1 MEALAFLSLLAVG
14 AAASQYTS
22 PSPPKQVDKKT
33 KEGFESGS
41 QRGSDQPYRVRRA
54 PVAPVTGPTGEL
66 DIQYQ
71 LPTGGSVSMEPHPSD
86 IQGFPTNYAT
96 QYDSGVGQAFG
107 SSASPAPQQP
117 ISSISPMVMQRDDG
131 MEVTPN
137 YSRQNRVISPLSG
150 VELDSSELDSIFEN
164 NNANL
169 IVEKSGNDEN
179 KIDEEAICANIMS
192 ANIINSNAESIC
204 A

>member
-22 PSPPKQVDKKT
+22 TSTPKPNQDKKT

-41 QRGSDQPYRVRRA
+41 QRGSDLPYKVRRA

-71 LPTGGSVSMEPHPSD
+71 LPTGGSVAMEPHPSD

-107 SSASPAPQQP
+107 SAASPAPQQP
-117 ISSISPMVMQRDDG
+117 RVFSKAPYARFPRVLSLLNIS
-131 MEVTPN
+131 
-137 YSRQNRVISPLSG
+137 
-150 VELDSSELDSIFEN
+150 
-164 NNANL
+164 
-169 IVEKSGNDEN
+169 
-179 KIDEEAICANIMS
+179 
-192 ANIINSNAESIC
+192 
-204 A
+204 